1 MGAAAE
7 THVDEDALAGLDL
20 GGFDQVTLL
29 GRVSGI
35 GRDIWHRAHPLHD
48 VLHEAAPVA
57 PEQRTLVVHVDDQ
70 GDEPTAERVRL
81 ALGLPPD
88 QLYAT

>member
-1 MGAAAE
+1 MVATE
-7 THVDEDALAGLDL
+7 THVDEDTLAGLDL

-35 GRDIWHRAHPLHD
+35 GRDIWHRAYPVQDVRHD
-48 VLHEAAPVA
+48 APPVT
-57 PEQRTLVVHVDDQ
+57 PGQRTLVVHVDDQ